1 MPLDITHYTAHET
14 HHNGIQHKGLIVDTQ
29 HDIQPKRHSIA
40 THFIKCY
47 YAQGRDL
54 LIVMLNVVMLNV
66 VMLNV
71 VMLNVV
77 MLNVVMLNVVM
88 LNVVML
94 NVVMLNVVM
103 STVMAPK

>member
-1 MPLDITHYTAHET
+1 MHET
-14 HHNGIQHKGLIVDTQ
+14 EHNYIKHKGLIIDTH

-71 VMLNVV
+71 VLLNVV

-88 LNVVML
+88 LIVML
-94 NVVMLNVVM
+94 NVVMVNVVC
-103 STVMAPK
+103 